1 MEKLKKE
8 FFAPDTEIV
17 AKNLLWKVI
26 KVWNKYWIIYETEA
40 YKHNCDE
47 ASHAFWRKTPRNSLM
62 YDTYG
67 FVYVYLIY
75 WIHYCLN
82 FTSDKEKPGAVL
94 IRGIIQ
100 SKCIVNSEKWI
111 VENRIS
117 GFRKDCRMMTSKWTI
132 DFWKKID
139 GPGKLTKYFWI
150 DKSFNG
156 LDLENND
163 KIQVFDV
170 WLKPTKVE
178 ATPRIWI
185 SKAKD
190 KLWRFVASF

>member
-1 MEKLKKE
+1 MKKLSKE

-17 AKNLLWKVI
+17 AKNLLWKLI
-26 KVWNKYWIIYETEA
+26 QVWDKRWIIIETEA

-47 ASHAFWRKTPRNSLM
+47 ASHAYWKKTSRNSLM
-62 YDTYG
+62 YETYG

-75 WIHYCLN
+75 WMHYCLN
-82 FTSDKEKPGAVL
+82 FTSDKKNPGAVL
-94 IRGIIQ
+94 IRWIML
-100 SKCIVNSEKWI
+100 CNWIVNSEKWI
-111 VENRIS
+111 IKL
-117 GFRKDCRMMTSKWTI
+117 GD
-132 DFWKKID
+132 KINW
-139 GPGKLTKYFWI
+139 PGRLTKYFGI

-163 KIQVFDV
+163 KIQVFDI
-170 WLKPTKVE
+170 WINPKNIK

-190 KLWRFVASF
+190 KLWRFVVEEL

>member
-1 MEKLKKE
+1 MEKLPKE
-8 FFAPDTEIV
+8 FFAQDTEQV
-17 AKNLLWKVI
+17 ARNLLGKVI
-26 KVWNKYWIIYETEA
+26 KVWNKYWIITEIEA

-47 ASHAFWRKTPRNSLM
+47 ASHAYWKKTERNKYM

-75 WIHYCLN
+75 GMHYCLN

-94 IRGIIQ
+94 IRWVKQVEVGRSFKYWKII
-100 SKCIVNSEKWI
+100 NW
-111 VENRIS
+111 
-117 GFRKDCRMMTSKWTI
+117 
-132 DFWKKID
+132 
-139 GPGKLTKYFWI
+139 PGRVTKFFGI

-156 LDLENND
+156 LDLEKTD
-163 KIQVFDV
+163 KIQVLDV
-170 WLKPTKVE
+170 WIEVQNIQ

-190 KLWRFVASF
+190 KLRRFVGEVS

>member
-111 VENRIS
+111 
-117 GFRKDCRMMTSKWTI
+117 I
-132 DFWKKID
+132 DFWKKIG

-178 ATPRIWI
+178 STPRIWI

-190 KLWRFVASF
+190 KPWRFVAEFS